1 MSDAG
6 MKGTFIQQDA
16 EQQGEPVQIETTP
29 GMQLAALR
37 NAMGWSVEQVADQ
50 LKLAPRQIIAI
61 EQNDFAALPG
71 IAVTRGFIRV
81 YAKLLKTD
89 PAPLLAAI
97 PGEPPAATIPPTAR
111 PDLSAPFSEARM
123 PSMYRRSSS
132 SKPLFRIALLIALL
146 LAVVAGVALKWGPA
160 LLEPISARIGKQT
173 SPSVEPVISEKK
185 MEAEVAHAAPSSP
198 AVTSAPVPAPT
209 LTEMPPAANA
219 VVAVAP
225 DVGGTATITDAPS
238 GKKNDA
244 LVLTLHEDSWIQ
256 IKRPDGSTLI
266 SRLLKAGAS
275 ETFDIT
281 GPVLLTVGN
290 VAGVEATL
298 RGVPLNIK
306 PKNNSNTARLKLE

>member
-1 MSDAG
+1 

-16 EQQGEPVQIETTP
+16 EQQEVPVQVEVAP
-29 GMQLAALR
+29 GAQLAALR

-97 PGEPPAATIPPTAR
+97 PGESPATAVPPTAR

-123 PSMYRRSSS
+123 PSMYRHSSS

-160 LLEPISARIGKQT
+160 LLEPISTRIGKQT
-173 SPSVEPVISEKK
+173 FPSVAPVISEKNI
-185 MEAEVAHAAPSSP
+185 EPEVTHAVPSSP
-198 AVTSAPVPAPT
+198 AVTSSPLPAPVPMQVQA
-209 LTEMPPAANA
+209 AANPVA
-219 VVAVAP
+219 AVAP
-225 DVGGTATITDAPS
+225 DVAGATAILNAVP
-238 GKKNDA
+238 GKKNDQ

-256 IKRPDGSTLI
+256 IKRPDGSMLI
-266 SRLLKAGAS
+266 SRLLKAGTS
-275 ETFDIT
+275 ETFEIT
-281 GPVLLTVGN
+281 GPVSLTVGN

-298 RGVPLNIK
+298 RGLPLDIK